1 MYSLINHFRIAG
13 LSVTTGSVRRNFI
26 ADGQA
31 NGIPMAQLER
41 VAKTIGLRDRM
52 VSTPDVTALDLCE
65 DATRRLLSEMNL
77 DASSID
83 AIIFVTQTPDHSQPN
98 NASLLHGRLGLS
110 KSTLAFDLAQG
121 CAGWVTG
128 LHQAA
133 LLCAHGG
140 AGRVL
145 LCAGDT
151 LSHLTNKNDRAAD
164 PLFGDAGSATIVERT
179 GQPNPMH
186 FIFGADGKGA
196 SSIIVP
202 AGGARQP
209 ASELTRI
216 ETADT
221 SGNLHHAENLHLDG
235 AEIFNFSLREI
246 PPAIQ
251 SVMQHAGYTVASTDA
266 LILHQ
271 ANKFIVESVALKV
284 GFAKDKAPAG
294 IVEKFGNQS
303 SASIP
308 CALIDALGDA
318 LSQKPLKLAGCGF
331 GVGLSWGAFAGEVG
345 PLILAPIQ
353 PYPAS
358 P

>member
-1 MYSLINHFRIAG
+1 MHTLIKHFRISG
-13 LSVTTGSVRRNFI
+13 LGVTTGSTRRNFI

-31 NGIPMAQLER
+31 QGVPLPQLER

-52 VSTPDVTALDLCE
+52 VAPPDVTSLDLCE
-65 DATRRLLSEMNL
+65 DAAQRLISEMGL
-77 DASSID
+77 DVSSID
-83 AIIFVTQTPDHSQPN
+83 AVIFVTQTPDHSQPN

-110 KSTLAFDLAQG
+110 KSAFAFDLALG
-121 CAGWVTG
+121 CSGWVAG

-151 LSHLTNKNDRAAD
+151 LSRLTNPKDRAAD

-179 GQPNPMH
+179 GQPTAMH
-186 FIFGADGKGA
+186 FVLGADGKSA
-196 SSIIVP
+196 QSIIVP

-209 ASELTRI
+209 TSEFTHI
-216 ETADT
+216 EKADG
-221 SGNLHHAENLHLDG
+221 SGNLHHAENLHMDG
-235 AEIFNFSLREI
+235 AEVFNFSLREI
-246 PPAIQ
+246 PPAIL
-251 SVMQHAGYTVASTDA
+251 SVMQHAGYAASSTDA

-271 ANKFIVESVALKV
+271 ANKFIVDSVAQKV
-284 GFAKDKAPAG
+284 GFTKVQAPSG

-308 CALIDALGDA
+308 CALIDALGETLA
-318 LSQKPLKLAGCGF
+318 EKSLKLVGCGF
-331 GVGLSWGAFAGEVG
+331 GVGLSWAAFAGEVG
-345 PLILAPIQ
+345 PLTVVPIL
-353 PYPAS
+353 PYPRS
-358 P
+358 V